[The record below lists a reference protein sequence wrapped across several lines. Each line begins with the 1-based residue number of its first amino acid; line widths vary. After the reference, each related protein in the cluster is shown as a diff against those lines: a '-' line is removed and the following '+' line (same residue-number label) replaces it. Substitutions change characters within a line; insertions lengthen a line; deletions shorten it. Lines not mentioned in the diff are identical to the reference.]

1 LLPPPSARSPP
12 ASFNESRAIDFLE
25 LFHAFLMS
33 EKTSASATG
42 AGAARG
48 GAGAGKDK
56 REAKARAR
64 KPLPCA
70 HEGDSRRE
78 AVHVLDV

>member
-1 LLPPPSARSPP
+1 MLPPPRARSP

-56 REAKARAR
+56 RAAKARAR

-70 HEGDSRRE
+70 NEGDSWRE
-78 AVHVLDV
+78 AVHVLHV

>member
-1 LLPPPSARSPP
+1 
-12 ASFNESRAIDFLE
+12 
-25 LFHAFLMS
+25 MS

-56 REAKARAR
+56 RAVKARPR
-64 KPLPCA
+64 EPLPRGI
-70 HEGDSRRE
+70 EGDCRRE
-78 AVHVLDV
+78 AVHVLFL